1 MVDQEHL
8 EPLAKQL
15 LTVTLKQLDLVLSMF
30 DEQEQEQITSK
41 MEELKNGQK

>member
-15 LTVTLKQLDLVLSMF
+15 LTLNPKQLDLVLSMF

-41 MEELKNGQK
+41 MEELKNGE